1 MPASSRNREMDLTFN
16 RSTDRQQSHGK
27 NGTRSDS
34 IELPKIIR
42 NRATTIDSIYA
53 SSMHSDED
61 GMPYPLQKPL
71 LTDKDLE
78 IDYEHWKKRTC
89 CHQFSNENLEKHF
102 WEFYM
107 NNHTMTIRV
116 VLITIFF
123 FAIMGWMVVDYVE
136 LNEENLDVFWHLF
149 YLRLLW
155 SLIILVFLLFFQI
168 GINWRKDPK
177 DADLQM
183 NVSRAS
189 NSGSFLHNPVHYEWK
204 ETEEVVDGVDETLV
218 SNDRPSWW
226 SRMGELTVKYSFRSV
241 FTVCFL
247 ISLISILI
255 SYIGNRP
262 SHKPY
267 IMWFILIHIFCGLGN
282 KASSCLC
289 WLTAIMFIIINVLLD
304 HPKDDKPFKRCAY
317 VVCISINL
325 SVMGEF
331 LEFSYRKLFYKRGEL
346 ELEQYNNDVMLTNV
360 VPPRIAYQLQR
371 GEREAVSYD
380 YKEPNWGASVLFCQ
394 ICDFEELSNKLPAS
408 ALVNYL
414 NKVFTKIDRL
424 SSRHK
429 VYKVETVKEVYMAAS
444 GLPQPDADHMNQ
456 IAHFALDI
464 KECLIDNPKSLT
476 IDYQPEMEAPTLKI
490 GINCGTVIAGV
501 IGNLCPRYR
510 LFGDTVNVAARME
523 TNSLRG
529 KIQIT
534 KEFNKRIN
542 SDIFITEERGTIEIK
557 GKNKMFT
564 FFLIS
569 RKQGGSLHLNEQFVE
584 LSHIPT
590 DATNTENAHRMS
602 TFLNAGISM
611 VEFCQQ
617 AGMIA
622 QRKPS
627 EKPDNV
633 EILAA
638 F

>member
-1 MPASSRNREMDLTFN
+1 MTSSSRNPEMDLTFN
-16 RSTDRQQSHGK
+16 RSTDRQQSNGK
-27 NGTRSDS
+27 RGSRSES

-42 NRATTIDSIYA
+42 RDRTTTDSIYGP
-53 SSMHSDED
+53 SMRGDED
-61 GMPYPLQKPL
+61 EMSYPLQKPL
-71 LTDKDLE
+71 LTDKDLD
-78 IDYEHWKKRTC
+78 IDYENWKKRTC

-116 VLITIFF
+116 VLLTIFI

-136 LNEENLDVFWHLF
+136 LHEESLHVFWYLF

-155 SLIILVFLLFFQI
+155 SLIIVVFLVFFQI
-168 GINWRKDPK
+168 GIRGKEDPK
-177 DADLQM
+177 DVYQQM
-183 NVSRAS
+183 NVCSTS

-204 ETEEVVDGVDETLV
+204 ETEEVVDGVDKTLV
-218 SNDRPSWW
+218 AKDRPSWW
-226 SRMGELTVKYSFRSV
+226 SQMGDLTVKYSFRSV

-255 SYIGNRP
+255 SSIGKRP

-282 KASSCLC
+282 KASSFLC
-289 WLTAIMFIIINVLLD
+289 WMTTIMFIIVNLSLD
-304 HPKDDKPFKRCAY
+304 LPDDKPFKRCTY
-317 VVCISINL
+317 MVCISIIL

-360 VPPRIAYQLQR
+360 VPPRVAYQLQR

-394 ICDFEELSNKLPAS
+394 ICDFEELSNELPAS

-424 SSRHK
+424 SSRNN
-429 VYKVETVKEVYMAAS
+429 VYKVETVKEVYMAAA

-456 IAHFALDI
+456 ISHFALDI

-476 IDYQPEMEAPTLKI
+476 IDSHPEMEPPTLKI

-542 SDIFITEERGTIEIK
+542 PDIFITKERGTIEIK
-557 GKNKMFT
+557 GKSKMFT
-564 FFLIS
+564 FFLIN
-569 RKQGGSLHLNEQFVE
+569 RKQGGSVHLNEQLEE
-584 LSHIPT
+584 LPPIPSE
-590 DATNTENAHRMS
+590 ATNTENAHRLS
-602 TFLNAGISM
+602 TFLHGGISM
-611 VEFCQQ
+611 VAFCQQ
-617 AGMIA
+617 AGMMA
-622 QRKPS
+622 QRQPS
-627 EKPDNV
+627 EEPTNV
-633 EILAA
+633 EVLATL
-638 F
+638 